1 MASSKTLEDVLDN
14 YDEALKNRVV
24 RDGERRNQTEQFAA
38 DVEHAIEDIIR
49 PTMEAIRKTLQER
62 GHRCEIEDAPVG
74 ATTSTSQERT
84 RQIVMTVEARREPT
98 ETGSVVTHSHRFGFL
113 VMPHERHLH
122 AISATMGQREPQ
134 HRAVF
139 EISEVTPDAVRDQ
152 VVSFLAEVLR
162 G

>member
-1 MASSKTLEDVLDN
+1 MVRESLLERETLWRNAPHIIWPLRFVL
-14 YDEALKNRVV
+14 
-24 RDGERRNQTEQFAA
+24 
-38 DVEHAIEDIIR
+38 
-49 PTMEAIRKTLQER
+49 
-62 GHRCEIEDAPVG
+62 
-74 ATTSTSQERT
+74 
-84 RQIVMTVEARREPT
+84 
-98 ETGSVVTHSHRFGFL
+98 
-113 VMPHERHLH
+113 PHERHLH